1 MIVMKENQDCNL
13 QSVYQQIVE
22 ISKKY
27 QVKKVV
33 LFGSRARGTNMPKSD
48 IDLAIYGC
56 ADFGGLSDSLNE
68 DLWSLLKLDII
79 NMDDKYVSSELIS
92 EIEKDGVVLY
102 EKGELI
108 MYTALFVLG
117 IAIFG
122 YLMYVL
128 VKPEKF

>member
-1 MIVMKENQDCNL
+1 MARIWHKEW
-13 QSVYQQIVE
+13 
-22 ISKKY
+22 
-27 QVKKVV
+27 QVKINSNHLKGKNMGITLSFIFCLLSGFACFW
-33 LFGSRARGTNMPKSD
+33 LFWKCVD
-48 IDLAIYGC
+48 W
-56 ADFGGLSDSLNE
+56 FF
-68 DLWSLLKLDII
+68 K
-79 NMDDKYVSSELIS
+79 
-92 EIEKDGVVLY
+92 

>member
-1 MIVMKENQDCNL
+1 MKENQDCNL

-33 LFGSRARGTNMPKSD
+33 LSGSRARGTNMPKSD

-79 NMDDKYVSSELIS
+79 NMDDKYVSAEL
-92 EIEKDGVVLY
+92 VVPFIPSPRSYDAVTTLQSFMVCI
-102 EKGELI
+102 GLSFPI
-108 MYTALFVLG
+108 
-117 IAIFG
+117 
-122 YLMYVL
+122 
-128 VKPEKF
+128 